1 VVIFSLT
8 LRKFKPLTANPAT
21 IATMRLIRINMVPLS
36 IDFSLNQKLNINK
49 AGVNPSSVKGL
60 TKASIHA
67 KRLKC
72 GASAPLWIAS
82 TRTNLPLIQTNSPVR
97 KALQAHSIT

>member
-21 IATMRLIRINMVPLS
+21 IATMRQIRNMVPLS